1 MTRPTT
7 PIRCL
12 AAVLSLGLFA
22 GAALAKD
29 TGYLFVSSEN
39 DNAVTVLDGKSFQV
53 VKAIATG
60 ERPRDMKLSAD
71 RSQVFVIAS
80 NSERVDVIDIAKL
93 EANRTIKAN
102 LASAIGGLGP
112 GRTPVA
118 SKRSSAPVRR
128 VWSPHILLRRCARKS
143 H

>member
-93 EANRTIKAN
+93 EVVRSIDVGEDPEMFDFAKD
-102 LASAIGGLGP
+102 GG
-112 GRTPVA
+112 RIYV
-118 SKRSSAPVRR
+118 SN
-128 VWSPHILLRRCARKS
+128 
-143 H
+143 

>member
-1 MTRPTT
+1 MTRPKT
-7 PIRCL
+7 PIRTL
-12 AAVLSLGLFA
+12 AALLSLGLCA

-93 EANRTIKAN
+93 EVVRSIDV
-102 LASAIGGLGP
+102 GEDP
-112 GRTPVA
+112 EMFDF
-118 SKRSSAPVRR
+118 SKDGSRIYVSNEEDAEAEDEA
-128 VWSPHILLRRCARKS
+128 LTAA
-143 H
+143 